1 MRITEKGQIT
11 IPINLR
17 KRYGLERNTEVEFVA
32 DADGIRIT
40 KRTGTAAN
48 PFRALRGAARKRLSD
63 GGADVSVDQYI
74 EATRG
79 R

>member
-11 IPINLR
+11 IPVKLR
-17 KRYGLERNTEVEFVA
+17 KRYGIDRNTEVEFVA

-40 KRTGTAAN
+40 KRSGAAAN
-48 PFRALRGAARKRLSD
+48 PFRALRGAARKRLGD
-63 GGADVSVDQYI
+63 GGVDQYI
-74 EATRG
+74 ETIRG

>member
-17 KRYGLERNTEVEFVA
+17 KRFGLERNTEVEFVA

-40 KRTGTAAN
+40 KRTGAAAN
-48 PFRALRGAARKRLSD
+48 PFRALRGAARKRLGE
-63 GGADVSVDQYI
+63 GGAAVSVDQYI
-74 EATRG
+74 ESIRG